1 MFLLHISHVYF
12 TKKHVTQISVA
23 GLAELSSSTKTE
35 IKWQFIRLAQLASIL
50 DGCESILGVVKCHK
64 PVVIP
69 VTGKE
74 KVFFFNSFWVQG
86 FQRTNKIL
94 NPDPSCDLHLK
105 EQPGNVA
112 RRPQL

>member
-1 MFLLHISHVYF
+1 MYISQ
-12 TKKHVTQISVA
+12 KKHVTKISIA

-74 KVFFFNSFWVQG
+74 KVFSFFIFIIY
-86 FQRTNKIL
+86 FFF
-94 NPDPSCDLHLK
+94 
-105 EQPGNVA
+105 
-112 RRPQL
+112 